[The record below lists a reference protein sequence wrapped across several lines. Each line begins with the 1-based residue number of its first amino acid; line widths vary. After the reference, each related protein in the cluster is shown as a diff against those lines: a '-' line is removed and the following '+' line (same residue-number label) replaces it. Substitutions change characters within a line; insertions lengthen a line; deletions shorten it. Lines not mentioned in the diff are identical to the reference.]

1 MYAYNPTTG
10 KWEDDAGNVDDTD
23 YGYDGTLWSS
33 ISSWADSAW
42 KDIKKRYVNPD
53 GTWNQKAIE
62 ADGKTLAGIKS
73 IANNLFGGGGKQSA
87 GYQGKIPELTGVRSF
102 TGAPVLPGVGDRTG
116 QVRPGSG
123 GKSYF
128 TNMQY
133 VDPTNATALAAA
145 ETADATQL
153 AGLQAANNANA
164 AKQVA
169 NQQLD
174 REAALAHN
182 NPAGTA
188 TSLIN
193 SNAIPGV
200 KAGTEGL
207 GGKVTD
213 TTGGDPTGFQG
224 VQSGQA
230 APATEPMSQYKDLA
244 GNLIPQRVIDA
255 QAAYKRNGA
264 AQEDAAR
271 IASDANLADTRSR
284 ASAAGLNAI
293 ATGPDG
299 TVGSTGKTLNQLIG
313 AAQGGLM
320 GLASGGKA
328 QAPRYLRGE
337 TDGMADQIPATIEGQ
352 QPAALAHGEF
362 VIPADVVSHLGN
374 GNSDA
379 GAKQLYKMMDK
390 IRMARTGNKKQGKQ
404 INPDKFAPGGVAK
417 YAAGGTVGADGV
429 RRFAPGGTSTDLTGS
444 TESSLSNWAGD
455 YVTDLLGR
463 AKTASTTPEN
473 FMTYGQSGLGPL
485 SAGDS
490 ALQTQAY
497 QNAGNLAIPD
507 ALNSAALNAG
517 SLAKKYDSLDYKTPA
532 AQAAVV
538 NAESKGYT
546 ATDAKETKLGD
557 VPLNE
562 YQANLQN
569 YQMNAPQDVTT
580 DKFYEGQNAQNY
592 MSPYMQQVVEN
603 QQRDAQRQAD
613 IASTGRHA
621 DMVKQ
626 GAFGGSRQAIMDA
639 EAARN
644 LAQQKGDIQAQGL
657 QSAYQQAQQQYSTD
671 AARQLQGGVANQNA
685 ALGVGTQNLGANLT
699 TQALG
704 TQTGLQSALA
714 NQQMQGQYGLAQGQL
729 TNASNLANAGYANQA
744 SQFGANAF
752 NTAAINNSQLGT
764 QTNLANAAS
773 QNQNNQ
779 FAANFG
785 LQALAGQNAA
795 IGLQGQMGTAQNQAG
810 LANLNTQLAA
820 GSQQQAT
827 TQAGITAD
835 IADFNAQRDAGLKG
849 LQFQQSFLKD
859 MPLATSN
866 YAQSGNTLTV

>member
-1 MYAYNPTTG
+1 MATAWDNFISPFLTNG
-10 KWEDDAGNVDDTD
+10 EVDFAK
-23 YGYDGTLWSS
+23 L
-33 ISSWADSAW
+33 
-42 KDIKKRYVNPD
+42 
-53 GTWNQKAIE
+53 
-62 ADGKTLAGIKS
+62 LAGGFS
-73 IANNLFGGGGKQSA
+73 AYQAYQVLQQAANPPKF
-87 GYQGKIPELTGVRSF
+87 GYQGTIPKKFMAREF
-102 TGAPVLPGVGDRTG
+102 TGPAKLAGVGDRTG

-123 GKSYF
+123 SRNFF
-128 TNMQY
+128 TAPEY
-133 VDPTNATALAAA
+133 T
-145 ETADATQL
+145 DA
-153 AGLQAANNANA
+153 AGLPA
-164 AKQVA
+164 AKAASEAQKTILQNSNNHNAQVQVA
-169 NQQLD
+169 NQELD
-174 REAALAHN
+174 KQAALANN

-188 TSLIN
+188 TALIDPTK
-193 SNAIPGV
+193 IPGV
-200 KAGTEGL
+200 KAGTDGL

-213 TTGGDPTGFQG
+213 TTGNDIPVALYPDETGSMKTPVVVMPRSQADTTGFQG
-224 VQSGQA
+224 VQGSGQV
-230 APATEPMSQYKDLA
+230 PTPEPMSQYKDLA
-244 GNLIPQRVIDA
+244 GNLIPQRIIDA
-255 QAAYKRNGA
+255 QAAYKQNGA
-264 AQEDAAR
+264 AQEDTAR
-271 IASDANLADTRSR
+271 AASDATLADIRSK

-293 ATGPDG
+293 ATGPNG

-313 AAQGGLM
+313 AAKGGLM
-320 GLASGGKA
+320 GLAKGGA
-328 QAPRYLRGE
+328 AHAPRYLHGE

-390 IRMARTGNKKQGKQ
+390 IRKARTGRKSQGKR
-404 INPDKFAPGGVAK
+404 IDPDKFTPGGI
-417 YAAGGTVGADGV
+417 AGYKTGGSVVGQTMSDSDGV
-429 RRFAPGGTSTDLTGS
+429 ARFSGTSSGAS
-444 TESSLSNWAGD
+444 GESSLSNWAGD
-455 YVTDLLGR
+455 YVTGLLSD
-463 AKTASTTPEN
+463 ADAASSATTTGPNGEKLLTN
-473 FMTYGQSGLGPL
+473 FMTYGQAGLGPL
-485 SAGDS
+485 TAGDS

-507 ALNSAALNAG
+507 ALNSAAANAG
-517 SLAKKYDSLDYKTPA
+517 ALAKKYDSLDYKTPA

-538 NAESKGYT
+538 NAASKGYT

-557 VPLNE
+557 IPLNT

-569 YQMNAPQDVTT
+569 YQMNAPKDVTT

-613 IASTGRHA
+613 IAATGRHA

-704 TQTGLQSALA
+704 TQTGLQAALA

-729 TNASNLANAGYANQA
+729 TNATNLANAGYANQA
-744 SQFGANAF
+744 SQFGANAS

-810 LANLNTQLAA
+810 LANLNAQLAA
-820 GSQQQAT
+820 GNQQQAT

-835 IADFNAQRDAGLKG
+835 IADFNAQRDSPLKA
-849 LQFQQSFLKD
+849 LQFKQSFLSG
-859 MPLATSN
+859 MPLT
-866 YAQSGNTLTV
+866 AQNSAGYQISSSTP